1 MASGVVHRWN
11 SQSWQFVVVTDAEK
25 RKTLGDLYREG
36 WAFYRGNEQLG
47 GRPIVGDSA
56 RAQQL
61 RRIVDSSGCPAPPL
75 HQGQQLLLP
84 RAHGPAA
91 LAPVLDYPGALPSRI
106 ATRSYFTLTAIG

>member
-61 RRIVDSSGCPAPPL
+61 RRIVDSSRRPAQHPP
-75 HQGQQLLLP
+75 QAPAVLLP
-84 RAHGPAA
+84 RVQGTIDRAAVPAHAGP
-91 LAPVLDYPGALPSRI
+91 LGSRI
-106 ATRSYFTLTAIG
+106 P